1 MLFVYSSRVVAFSST
16 IFLPFV
22 ARMEDLSGR
31 QHLTLF
37 ARLKGVP
44 EELLENA
51 VNRALA
57 EVNLTEKADLDA
69 KTYSG
74 GMKRRLS
81 LAISLVADSKVIF
94 LDEPSSGL
102 DPVSRRGVWGT
113 CHA

>member
-1 MLFVYSSRVVAFSST
+1 
-16 IFLPFV
+16 
-22 ARMEDLSGR
+22 MEDLSGR